1 MASRKEYEMLFQ
13 LNAQLGGSYKSTFSN
28 AQKQLVDMQK
38 EIQALS
44 KCQAD
49 ISAYHKQQ
57 EAVGNTAKKL
67 DILKQQY
74 DNIQKEMR
82 ETEGYSSDLENKLLS
97 KQQQI
102 DKTAASLERQT
113 QKLQE
118 MDAALRESGIDT
130 DKLTDESKRLE
141 TQIGELK
148 DKQEEAADGASSFG
162 DQAVGAFEAVSN
174 AMAAA
179 GIAAA
184 LHEIYEAYVECVKIA
199 AEYEATMST
208 VEAISGASAEEL
220 GALSDKA
227 KELGATTKFTAT
239 ESAEAMTY
247 MAMAGWDAQQMLDGM
262 DGVLQLAAAS
272 GEDLALVSDIV
283 TDSMTAFGLTAA
295 DTGHYADVL
304 AAAATNANTNVAIM
318 GETFKYAAPVAGALG
333 YTIEDVST
341 AIGLMANAGV
351 KGSNAGT
358 ALRNVFNGLL
368 EGVTLTGA
376 AFGECEVSAV
386 KADGT
391 MMDFATTIEQL
402 RGYFNQ
408 MTEAERVNNAIT
420 IAGQRGYSGLLA
432 ILNATDEDYAKLT
445 NSINNCSGAAKR
457 MADVRMDNLKG
468 DVTLMNSAWDA
479 LRVTIGERFNPEL
492 RFLTQLW
499 TEVGTLLNDFVVKH
513 PALVKAIMVFVG
525 VIGAAVAGIA
535 GFVAITKVAIPLLQL
550 FTASIPGVGL
560 VMGVATGIA
569 TLAAAITGAVAA
581 ANEGVPSMSE
591 LTEAAR
597 GYNSAMSEI
606 NSTYSDS
613 IADTMATVSVAES
626 YIARLKELEQVGD
639 KTDEQEREWHN
650 TLVLLSQAMP
660 ELAGMIDLTND
671 TIEGGTA
678 ALEANTEAW
687 KRNAQEKAKQ
697 EYLNSVAEQY
707 NGILT
712 EQAQNEIK
720 YTEATIKKQRA
731 VEKYNEAQAHL
742 SELYSAA
749 QAEAAAYTRSF
760 GEARDAT
767 YYLTDEYYEWV
778 RANNEAQDEISKCDK
793 TLRNLNQAMEED
805 AAAVAEAEAA
815 MASAEDAIDAMR
827 GAMGDQTQASSDL
840 AEAQAQVAAIIE
852 ETTTTL
858 SGLVEAY
865 NDAYEAALESVSGQ
879 YALWDE
885 ADDVVVTSADSIN
898 KALES
903 QATYWSEYNSNLLS
917 LRDRTSEIE
926 GLSEVIA
933 SFADGSNESVNA
945 IAGMASA
952 SDDDLRRMVENWKSV
967 QQEQEAASG
976 AIADL
981 KTDFTN
987 TMDELQQELEAD
999 IDALDLSE
1007 DAAAAA
1013 KLTVQGYINGSMDML
1028 PQVRSAYQQLANAA
1042 ISALGGSAPSSNV
1055 RKPGNSVKSYAYASG
1070 TKNADTG
1077 WALVGEFG
1085 PEMVYFGGGEKVFTA
1100 AETAAMRDNAS
1111 ADTAQVSMLSPE
1123 FMSLMATRGRQEA
1136 LAPVHADLHGSTGA
1150 ESRSVEMVFRFE
1162 GTPSAE
1168 TVEQLRQASDEI
1180 VERVMDELDERDRD
1194 ADRRHYR

>member
-13 LNAQLGGSYKSTFSN
+13 LNAQLGGGYKSTFGN
-28 AQKQLVDMQK
+28 AQKQLLEMQK
-38 EIQALS
+38 GIQDLNRI
-44 KCQAD
+44 QGD
-49 ISAYHKQQ
+49 ISAYQKQQ

-67 DILKQQY
+67 DVLKQQY

-118 MDAALRESGIDT
+118 MDAALREAGVDT
-130 DKLTDESKRLE
+130 DDLTGESKRLE
-141 TQIGELK
+141 AEIDGLK
-148 DKQEEAADGASSFG
+148 QKQEEAADGASSFG
-162 DQAVGAFEAVSN
+162 DQAVGAFESVSN
-174 AMAAA
+174 ALAAA

-391 MMDFATTIEQL
+391 MMDFATTIDTL
-402 RGYFNQ
+402 RGYFGQ

-492 RFLTQLW
+492 RFLVQLW
-499 TEVGTLLNDFVVKH
+499 TDIGTLLNDFAVKH
-513 PALVKAIMVFVG
+513 PALVKSLMVFVG

-535 GFVAITKVAIPLLQL
+535 GFVAITKVAIPLFQL
-550 FTASIPGVGL
+550 FTASIPGVNI
-560 VMGVATGIA
+560 VMGVAAGIA
-569 TLAAAITGAVAA
+569 ALAAAITGAVAA
-581 ANEGVPSMSE
+581 ANEGVPSMNE
-591 LTEAAR
+591 LAAAAR
-597 GYNSAMSEI
+597 GYNSAMGEI

-613 IADTMATVSVAES
+613 IADTMATVSVAEK
-626 YIARLKELEQVGD
+626 YIERLKELEQVGD
-639 KTDEQEREWHN
+639 KTDEQEKEWHN

-660 ELAGMIDLTND
+660 ELADMIDLTND

-707 NGILT
+707 NDILT

-720 YTEATIKKQRA
+720 YTEATIKKQLA
-731 VEKYNEAQAHL
+731 VEKFNAAQARM
-742 SELYSAA
+742 SELYADA
-749 QAEAAAYTRSF
+749 QAEAAEYTRAF

-767 YYLTDEYYEWV
+767 SYLTDEYYNLVHE
-778 RANNEAQDEISKCDK
+778 ANAAQDEISKCDK
-793 TLRNLNQAMEED
+793 TIRNLNKAMEED

-815 MASAEDAIDAMR
+815 MASAEEAIDAMN
-827 GAMGDQTQASSDL
+827 GAMGEQTQASSDL
-840 AEAQAQVAAIIE
+840 ADAQAQVAAIIE
-852 ETTTTL
+852 DTTATL
-858 SGLVEAY
+858 AGLVEAY
-865 NDAYEAALESVSGQ
+865 NDAYDAAYKSISGQ

-885 ADDVVVTSADSIN
+885 ADDVVATSADSIN

-903 QATYWSEYNSNLLS
+903 QATYWSDYNTNLLS

-952 SDDDLRRMVENWKSV
+952 SDDDLRRMVENWKAV
-967 QQEQEAASG
+967 QEEQEAASG

-987 TMDELQQELEAD
+987 TMDELQQEMEAD
-999 IDALDLSE
+999 IEALDLSA

-1013 KLTVQGYINGSMDML
+1013 KLTVQGYINGSLGML
-1028 PQVRSAYQQLANAA
+1028 PQVRSAYQQLASAA
-1042 ISALGGSAPSSNV
+1042 ISALGGSTPSTNV

-1111 ADTAQVSMLSPE
+1111 ADMAQVSMLSPE
-1123 FMSLMATRGRQEA
+1123 FMSLMAARSRQEA
-1136 LAPVHADLHGSTGA
+1136 LAPVAADLHGSTGA